1 MTRPTERQVQLLP
14 GNLAIGLA
22 ESGRDL
28 CEGWAPRWSRPATG
42 ADSQQDEHSH
52 GKQPRKEGSE
62 LRKKELQGVGAEACG
77 TPDSVRQGRS
87 PE

>member
-1 MTRPTERQVQLLP
+1 MKAGRRDGAGQPQVQTH
-14 GNLAIGLA
+14 
-22 ESGRDL
+22 
-28 CEGWAPRWSRPATG
+28 SRMSTVM
-42 ADSQQDEHSH
+42 